1 LKICQ
6 ITDFIDVGGA
16 GIAASRIGD
25 ALCEVE
31 NVEICRVST
40 SKKSNSKEVTYLQ
53 NSRKIQLLSFCSQY
67 FKNSFLKKLN
77 DLDICKQLEK
87 ILQLEKPDII
97 NVHNIHSSGW
107 PIGLIK
113 TCLKYAPVSWTLHD
127 CWSFLGCYYQNY
139 CPPPDKKLKDK
150 LEMFWRHPEP
160 NLYATTPSRWLQKEA
175 LNSYWSD
182 FKVKA
187 IHNPIPKSFFE
198 NKNSHACK
206 EALGLKLNIPIVLVV
221 AGNLNEKRKG
231 GGVLKSILE
240 SNITDKAQFLLIGN
254 GENLINENVK
264 SIGFITDE
272 ITIQIAYHA
281 ADILLHPAP
290 IDNLP
295 NTVAESISCGTPVLA
310 FNTGGIPEMV
320 IPDKSGWLINKIEA
334 QQMLEMLEIIIAD
347 ESFLT
352 IRKST
357 REIGLNLFNSEK
369 IGISYLNHFK
379 DMIFL
384 K

>member
-1 LKICQ
+1 MKICQ

-16 GIAASRIGD
+16 GIAASRIAD
-25 ALCEVE
+25 AILEVE
-31 NVEICRVST
+31 NVEICRVTT
-40 SKKSNSKEVTYLQ
+40 SEKSNSKEVTYLQ

-67 FKNSFLKKLN
+67 FKNSFLKKFS
-77 DLDICKQLEK
+77 DLDIHKQLEK
-87 ILQLEKPDII
+87 ILQQKKPDII
-97 NVHNIHSSGW
+97 NVHNIHSTGW

-113 TCLKYAPVSWTLHD
+113 TCLKYSPVSWTLHD
-127 CWSFLGCYYQNY
+127 CWSFLGSYYPTHTPAPNKELV
-139 CPPPDKKLKDK
+139 DELHA
-150 LEMFWRHPEP
+150 FWGHPQP
-160 NLYATTPSRWLQKEA
+160 NLCATTPSKWLQKEA
-175 LNSYWSD
+175 LNSYWSS

-198 NKNSHACK
+198 NKNTHACK
-206 EALGLKLNIPIVLVV
+206 EALGLKLNIPTVLVV

-231 GGVLKSILE
+231 GEILKSILE
-240 SNITDKAQFLLIGN
+240 SSVTDKVQFLLIGN
-254 GENLINENVK
+254 GDSFKNENIK
-264 SIGFITDE
+264 SIGFIEDE

-310 FNTGGIPEMV
+310 FNTGGMPEMV

-347 ESFLT
+347 ESFRT
-352 IRKST
+352 MGKST
-357 REIGLNLFNSEK
+357 REIGLSLFNPKK

-379 DMIFL
+379 EIIL
-384 K
+384 SK

>member
-1 LKICQ
+1 MKICQ

-16 GIAASRIGD
+16 GIAASRIAD
-25 ALCEVE
+25 AILEVE
-31 NVEICRVST
+31 NVEICRVTT

-53 NSRKIQLLSFCSQY
+53 NSRKIQVLSFCSQY
-67 FKNSFLKKLN
+67 FKNSFLKKFS
-77 DLDICKQLEK
+77 DLDIRKQLEK

-97 NVHNIHSSGW
+97 NVHNIHSTGW

-113 TCLKYAPVSWTLHD
+113 TCLKYSPVSWTLHD
-127 CWSFLGCYYQNY
+127 CWSFLGSYY
-139 CPPPDKKLKDK
+139 PTHTPAPAKELMDELD
-150 LEMFWRHPEP
+150 MFWGQTQPK
-160 NLYATTPSRWLQKEA
+160 LYATTPSRWLQKEA

-198 NKNSHACK
+198 NKNTHACK

-231 GGVLKSILE
+231 GEILKSILE
-240 SNITDKAQFLLIGN
+240 SSVTDKVQFLLIGN
-254 GENLINENVK
+254 GDSFKNENIK
-264 SIGFITDE
+264 SIGFIEDE

-320 IPDKSGWLINKIEA
+320 IPDKSGWLINEVEA
-334 QQMLEMLEIIIAD
+334 QTMLKMLEIIIAD

-357 REIGLNLFNSEK
+357 RETGLSLFDSKK

-379 DMIFL
+379 EIIL
-384 K
+384 SK

>member
-1 LKICQ
+1 MKICQ
-6 ITDFIDVGGA
+6 LIDFVNVGGA
-16 GIAASRIGD
+16 GIAANRIAD
-25 ALCEVE
+25 AMLAVE
-31 NVEICRVST
+31 DVEICQIST
-40 SKKSNSKEVTYLQ
+40 YQTNGSKNITCLQ
-53 NSRKIQLLSFCSQY
+53 NSRKMEILKFCSQY
-67 FKNSFLKKLN
+67 FKNSFLKKFS
-77 DLDICKQLEK
+77 DLDIHKQLEK

-97 NVHNIHSSGW
+97 NVHNIHSTGW

-113 TCLKYAPVSWTLHD
+113 TCLKYSPVSWTLHD
-127 CWSFLGCYYQNY
+127 CWSFLGSYY
-139 CPPPDKKLKDK
+139 PKHTPTPAKELMDELDV
-150 LEMFWRHPEP
+150 FWGHPQP

-198 NKNSHACK
+198 NKNTHACK
-206 EALGLKLNIPIVLVV
+206 EALGLKLNIPTVLVV

-231 GGVLKSILE
+231 GEILKSILE
-240 SNITDKAQFLLIGN
+240 SSVTDKVQFLLIGN
-254 GENLINENVK
+254 GDSFKNEHIK
-264 SIGFITDE
+264 SIGFIEDE

-310 FNTGGIPEMV
+310 FNTGGIAEMV
-320 IPDKSGWLINKIEA
+320 IPEKSGWLINEVGA
-334 QQMLEMLEIIIAD
+334 QTMLEMLEIIIAD
-347 ESFLT
+347 ETFRT

-357 REIGLNLFNSEK
+357 REIGLSLFNSKK

-379 DMIFL
+379 EIIL
-384 K
+384 SK